1 MKRFRLL
8 TLLGLLITAVTGA
21 WADDETVTYALKTSE
36 SFTSGQTVEVKNA
49 ANDVVATITYSETGG
64 PNFKTPKN
72 DNHVEGFS
80 AYTEGN
86 GENGNQ
92 TGGTFYTIT
101 PTVNATITVAV
112 VLNASKPFYI
122 LEDGTALT
130 NYNGITVTEK
140 YYGTYEF
147 EATANKAYKIYCND
161 SKLGFYGFTMT
172 NMTAPASDPWTD
184 IIVNGD
190 MEGTDLQ
197 CFFVKENALG
207 SGNIYYAKIRD
218 GIGVDDSR
226 AIAVLST
233 GNEVDT
239 WDTQFFVRLPYE
251 LPAGTPYKVS
261 FDYKADNAGAC
272 DLQCQNEPSEYIM
285 WYLFGKNNDSYTPA
299 CNFTT
304 SWQTY
309 ESGEMTVPTQCD
321 GQQTTQEGGNWLNNF
336 QTISFSL
343 AKNETATRY
352 IIDNV
357 KVEIPASV
365 LSGLTQSPITK
376 EIAQYPTF
384 TLTLSPAP
392 VTKATV
398 TIDDQAATPDENG
411 KIADVEANSSV
422 KLNANDG
429 YMFKKVKVKKT
440 PKE

>member
-21 WADDETVTYALKTSE
+21 WADDETVFELNGATATVGTLTLGTSSVEADIVKIHNNVDDINGIKMSSNYSYADGKYFKIQPAE
-36 SFTSGQTVEVKNA
+36 GSFKKGDKLSIAVCFNNSDDSKSAKAAIYAADHETLLYTTAEGINGRTNLTDNPAVEEYVLTQ
-49 ANDVVATITYSETGG
+49 DATELYIGR
-64 PNFKTPKN
+64 
-72 DNHVEGFS
+72 
-80 AYTEGN
+80 
-86 GENGNQ
+86 NGN
-92 TGGTFYTIT
+92 TATFVTTLKVVRSTI
-101 PTVNATITVAV
+101 
-112 VLNASKPFYI
+112 S
-122 LEDGTALT
+122 
-130 NYNGITVTEK
+130 
-140 YYGTYEF
+140 
-147 EATANKAYKIYCND
+147 
-161 SKLGFYGFTMT
+161 
-172 NMTAPASDPWTD
+172 WTD

-261 FDYKADNAGAC
+261 FDYKADNAGEC
-272 DLQCQNEPSEYIM
+272 DLQCQNEPSEYI
-285 WYLFGKNNDSYTPA
+285 WHTIGIPNSTITFGNDWTPF
-299 CNFTT
+299 N
-304 SWQTY
+304 
-309 ESGEMTVPTQCD
+309 SGEMTVPEQCD
-321 GQQTTQEGGNWLNNF
+321 GLKTTQQGGNWLNNF

-422 KLNANDG
+422 KLTANDG